1 MGVDTSVMGRD
12 SGCYTNR
19 TRLLWAYMVHPRLCG
34 FFYTSQIV
42 ASLHFLQ
49 WNTGSEYDYHPD
61 LGKPDEESMEP
72 KLGNCSI
79 CMESIS
85 ADQGDV
91 GHERGTFL
99 QLCWKQA
106 AKRRRVYAL
115 SPCGHNFVRYA
126 YH

>member
-1 MGVDTSVMGRD
+1 VIQVATLIGQDYFGPTWFIPDFVRFFCTS
-12 SGCYTNR
+12 
-19 TRLLWAYMVHPRLCG
+19 H
-34 FFYTSQIV
+34 IV
-42 ASLHFLQ
+42 VGLHYLQ

-61 LGKPDEESMEP
+61 LGKPDEESAEP
-72 KLGNCSI
+72 KLGDCAI

-91 GHERGTFL
+91 GHERGIFL